1 MDVGEVFWWRT
12 YSPPVWLLDGN
23 RLNVTDL
30 MGIDMEAMIN
40 RLEIGIGDGCHGPGV
55 GLVAPRSSTGL
66 DAWTEGAGD
75 GALVFEQ
82 LWTYRRH
89 VGLDDLDWGGDGV
102 WQTLSRVV
110 GRRGLTVWRVGRRC
124 DGEVAGARIGN
135 ENFHQAERM
144 DVGDGEIRDEG

>member
-1 MDVGEVFWWRT
+1 MSVGEVFWWRT

-23 RLNVTDL
+23 RLRVTDL
-30 MGIDMEAMIN
+30 MGIDIKSMIS
-40 RLEIGIGDGCHGPGV
+40 RLEIGIGAGCGGSGV

-75 GALVFEQ
+75 GALVFEE

-89 VGLDDLDWGGDGV
+89 VGLDDLDWGGEGV
-102 WQTLSRVV
+102 WQTLTRLV

-124 DGEVAGARIGN
+124 DGAEAGARIGTGYITA
-135 ENFHQAERM
+135 AERR
-144 DVGDGEIRDEG
+144 DDGDGGVQDEG